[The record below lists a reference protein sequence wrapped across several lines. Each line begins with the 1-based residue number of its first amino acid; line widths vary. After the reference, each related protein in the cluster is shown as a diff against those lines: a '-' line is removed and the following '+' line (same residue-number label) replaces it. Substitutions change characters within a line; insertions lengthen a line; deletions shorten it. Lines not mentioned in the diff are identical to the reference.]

1 MKENTLYMAGVDI
14 GDGNDYTV
22 LSHYGELI
30 DLHIRFNKGMI
41 ESLWFDTHTNSR

>member
-14 GDGNDYTV
+14 GDGNDYAV

-30 DLHIRFNKGMI
+30 DFHILFNKGMI